1 MSYKAE
7 FKSWEQLTQIDL
19 IVAYRKAKADCFYED
34 GFPSAIAFAE
44 FEDDLL
50 TNLDALLSEWQQNK
64 GPKNLSSYVGNHRLV
79 PKKISVVPKK
89 GNSNG
94 HIHFANKAKAFEY
107 ACRFNSLVPDFRI
120 VGEFPVKTH
129 ILSALWINMVGHKFD
144 ACLNDDDVYGARLKR
159 LKSSDDN
166 TDDALPFHISS
177 IGSFKSYY
185 GPYQKW
191 RSDGLTAIR
200 SELNEKRPV
209 VAVSLDLKSFY
220 HSIDP
225 SFITTIDFQEEVGLT
240 GKRALSADERDFTK
254 ALIKLYK
261 LWGKKS
267 EGFSENLMAV
277 DGTIPSGLAIG
288 LTASR
293 IISNV
298 LLCKWDKLIREE
310 LTPIHYGRYV
320 DDMFLVLHDGGKIN
334 DTDSFMAFISE
345 RLTYT
350 SGNQTKK
357 VLVNTKGSE
366 FWSIKFTKKYF
377 KETQIC
383 FQASKQKLFILEG
396 NAGVDLIDSIQSEMN
411 KLSSEHRLMPSV
423 DMFDN
428 STAAKVLIAA
438 ESSSDSADTLR
449 RADGL
454 SLHRLSWSIQLRQ
467 VETLARDLSP
477 KNWVKERKEF
487 YQFSYDHILRSDKIL
502 NHYTYLPRLLSL
514 AISLGNWSEA
524 NKIVSATFEAINQLI
539 EKMASDKGEAVIN
552 GIEGEKLSTNAWD
565 ALYTS
570 LIYSFIESAAKAYPE
585 EYKSEATNKKV
596 KKLADTFMDSLL
608 SKISFSEIFTNTYSD
623 EGFYKVSPKLQRSD
637 LAKVP
642 YKLLKNNGVFS
653 ESNKEHL
660 GTIQSQKKLIS
671 ALAISD
677 FINEKHLLKFL
688 AKTQQ
693 SRLLTKS
700 KLSYED
706 LYPFVFPTRAYSS
719 SDIVELLP
727 ECIGKGTKRNTR
739 SEMLLAKY
747 ITALRGTWVSP
758 NLLEPIPASTKI
770 IPSKKIKIGSKNANN
785 VLVAISSLGTKEACF
800 QKSAS
805 GRPDHSLNRYNQL
818 CQLVNSVIASKPKP
832 DYLFLPEFSLPL
844 KWVDSISSRLMGAGI
859 NLVAGTEFRHAPNN
873 KLKSEAC
880 LVLQDDRLGFGHW
893 AKIWQPK
900 IEPAPAEDEALTK
913 IYGKSWLPIKAI
925 DKTKPVYVHNGF
937 HFGVMVCSELLN
949 SKARIA
955 FQGNVDALVVLAW
968 NKDLATFSTLI
979 ESAALDVHAYT
990 ILVNNRMYGDSRV
1003 RSPAKE
1009 NFRRDLARVKGG
1021 ENDFFVTV
1029 KIDTHKLRQFQ
1040 SRAKRWTNE
1049 KDPFKPVPEGFVM
1062 SKSRRVLPA
1071 K

>member
-1 MSYKAE
+1 MNYKAE
-7 FKSWEQLTQIDL
+7 FKGWEHLTQIDL

-34 GFPSAIAFAE
+34 GFPSAVAFAE
-44 FEDDLL
+44 FEGDLL
-50 TNLDALLSEWQQNK
+50 GNLDLLLNEWQQNK
-64 GPKNLSSYVGNHRLV
+64 GPKKLSSYVGQHRLV
-79 PKKISVVPKK
+79 PKKISVVPKN

-144 ACLNDDDVYGARLKR
+144 ACLNDNDVYGARLKR

-166 TDDALPFHISS
+166 ADDSLPFHISS

-200 SELNEKRPV
+200 SELKEKRPV

-225 SFITTIDFQEEVGLT
+225 NFITTVDFQEEIGL
-240 GKRALSADERDFTK
+240 KDDRALSPEERQFTK
-254 ALIKLYK
+254 DLISLYK
-261 LWGKKS
+261 LWGKSSEVFS
-267 EGFSENLMAV
+267 EGLMTVVEA
-277 DGTIPSGLAIG
+277 IPSGLAIG

-298 LLCKWDKLIREE
+298 LLCKWDKLVREE

-320 DDMFLVLHDGGKIN
+320 DDMFLVLHDGGKIH

-345 RLTYT
+345 RLTFK

-357 VLVNTKGSE
+357 VLVNTKKSE
-366 FWSIKFTKKYF
+366 FWSINFPKKYF
-377 KETQIC
+377 KETQIR

-396 NAGVDLIDSIQSEMN
+396 SAGFDLIDSIQSEMN

-428 STAAKVLIAA
+428 STAAKVLIAS
-438 ESSSDSADTLR
+438 ENSSDSADTLR

-477 KNWVKERKEF
+477 KSWVKERQEF
-487 YQFSYDHILRSDKIL
+487 YQFSYDHILCPDKIL

-514 AISLGNWSEA
+514 AISLGDWSEA
-524 NKIVSATFEAINQLI
+524 NKIVSVTFEAIAKLI
-539 EKMASDKGEAVIN
+539 ESMEADKGEAVIN
-552 GIEGEKLSTNAWD
+552 GISGEKLSTNAWN
-565 ALYTS
+565 AFYTS
-570 LIYSFIESAAKAYPE
+570 LIYSFIECAAKAYPE

-608 SKISFSEIFTNTYSD
+608 KKISFDDVLFSNYLD
-623 EGFYKVSPKLQRSD
+623 QGFYEVSPKLQRSD
-637 LAKVP
+637 LAKAP
-642 YKLLKNNGVFS
+642 YKSLKHYEVYSRSDAGHS
-653 ESNKEHL
+653 K
-660 GTIQSQKKLIS
+660 IIKDQQDLIS
-671 ALAISD
+671 SLVHSD
-677 FINEKHLLKFL
+677 FINEKHLIKFL

-693 SRLLTKS
+693 SRFSVKN
-700 KLSYED
+700 KLSYENI
-706 LYPFVFPTRAYSS
+706 YPFVFPTRAYNSS
-719 SDIVELLP
+719 ELVELLP
-727 ECIGKGTKRNTR
+727 ECIGKGTKKNSRP
-739 SEMLLAKY
+739 EMLLAKY

-758 NLLEPIPASTKI
+758 DLLESISTKV
-770 IPSKKIKIGSKNANN
+770 IPSKKIKVGSKNANN
-785 VLVAISSLGTKEACF
+785 VLVAISSLGTTEACW

-805 GRPDHSLNRYNQL
+805 NQPDHSLKRYNQL
-818 CQLVNSVIASKPKP
+818 CELINSVIASKPKP

-844 KWVDSISSRLMGAGI
+844 KWVDSISNRLMGAGI
-859 NLVAGTEFRHAPNN
+859 NLVAGTEFRHGPFN

-900 IEPAPAEDEALTK
+900 IEPAPSEDEALTK
-913 IYGKSWLPIKAI
+913 IYGKSWLPIKAV

-955 FQGNVDALVVLAW
+955 FQGEVDALAVLAW
-968 NKDLATFSTLI
+968 NRDLATFSTLI
-979 ESAALDVHAYT
+979 ESTALDVHAYT
-990 ILVNNRMYGDSRV
+990 ILVNNRVYGDSRV

-1009 NFRRDLARVKGG
+1009 SFRRDLARVQGG

-1029 KIDTHKLRQFQ
+1029 KVDITKLRKFQ
-1040 SRAKRWTNE
+1040 SRAKRWTND
-1049 KDPFKPVPEGFVM
+1049 KDPFKPVPEGFVI